1 MATGLVSDLDKVK
14 VRNRIRE
21 LRFAQGE
28 MTQQELATAV
38 GCSRQTIVLLE
49 QGRYSPSLTLAF
61 LIARHFDL
69 TVDAV
74 FEFVDV

>member
-1 MATGLVSDLDKVK
+1 MIDLDKPE

-21 LRFAQGE
+21 LRFARGE
-28 MTQQELATAV
+28 MTQQELAIAV

-61 LIARHFDL
+61 LIARHFDS
-69 TVDAV
+69 TVDSV
-74 FEFVDV
+74 FEFVDE

>member
-1 MATGLVSDLDKVK
+1 
-14 VRNRIRE
+14 
-21 LRFAQGE
+21 

-74 FEFVDV
+74 FEFVNE

>member
-1 MATGLVSDLDKVK
+1 MNVLEKAE

-21 LRFAQGE
+21 LRFAHDE

-49 QGRYSPSLTLAF
+49 QGRYSPSLTLAL
-61 LIARHFDL
+61 LIARHFAL

-74 FEFVDV
+74 FELVDE

>member
-1 MATGLVSDLDKVK
+1 MNGLDKVS

-21 LRFAQGE
+21 LRFLHGE
-28 MTQQELATAV
+28 LTQQQLSKAV

-69 TVDAV
+69 TVDEV
-74 FEFVDV
+74 FEFVDG

>member
-1 MATGLVSDLDKVK
+1 VNELDKLR
-14 VRNRIRE
+14 VRNRIRK

-28 MTQQELATAV
+28 TTQQELATAV

-49 QGRYSPSLTLAF
+49 QGCYSPSLTLAF

-74 FEFVDV
+74 FEFIDD

>member
-1 MATGLVSDLDKVK
+1 MATGLVNGLDKVR

-21 LRFAQGE
+21 LRFAHGE

-61 LIARHFDL
+61 LIARQFDL
-69 TVDAV
+69 AVDAV
-74 FEFVDV
+74 FEFIDV